1 MTNIIAEIKKISQK
15 EREVYD
21 YLACKGTYDIVFIPR
36 SMEAQVQSIVNRYYN
51 IQNPIVCTLQIS
63 DI

>member
-1 MTNIIAEIKKISQK
+1 MTNIIADIKKISQK

-21 YLACKGTYDIVFIPR
+21 YLAAKGKHDIVYIPR
-36 SMEAQVQSIVNRYYN
+36 ALEAQVQSIVDRYYN
-51 IQNPIVCTLQIS
+51 LQTPIVCTLQIT